1 VSTAILHA
9 GWRLSF
15 RSLKLIGH
23 KGADSIRP
31 GNTLESFE
39 AAVAA
44 GAQMIELDVLR
55 PRSEF
60 ADGGDWRRAVA
71 GPAPAGAPPLLVAH
85 DWGDAARREPLTLDA
100 VLDAFTEPP
109 LDRAEVHCDLKIAG
123 REDEVAGAIRDRG
136 LLDRAGIS
144 TMEIS
149 SLRALAEL
157 EPGLPCGWTL
167 PKVTR
172 DWNSSRWAKPLV
184 LGALVSLRRRLP
196 GIVRRQAPG
205 LGVRSIWA
213 YEPVITARLVRACH
227 DTGLEL
233 IAWTVDDLERM
244 RSLARLGV
252 DGICTN
258 DPRLFVEL
266 GEPS

>member
-1 VSTAILHA
+1 
-9 GWRLSF
+9 
-15 RSLKLIGH
+15 LKRIGH
-23 KGADSIRP
+23 KGADAIRP

-44 GAQMIELDVLR
+44 GAEMIELDVLR

-85 DWGDAARREPLTLDA
+85 DWGDAARRSPMALDA

-109 LDRAEVHCDLKIAG
+109 LDRVEVHCDLKIAG
-123 REDEVAGAIRDRG
+123 REDEVVAALHGRG
-136 LLDRAGIS
+136 LMARGSVS
-144 TMEIS
+144 TMEVS
-149 SLRALAEL
+149 SLRAFAEL
-157 EPGLPCGWTL
+157 EPELSRGWTL

-172 DWNSSRWAKPLV
+172 DWNSMPWAKPAV
-184 LGALVSLRRRLP
+184 LAALVWLRMRLP
-196 GIVRRQAPG
+196 GIVRRHAPE

-213 YEPVITARLVRACH
+213 YEPVITGRLARACH
-227 DTGLEL
+227 QVGLEL

-244 RSLARLGV
+244 RALARLGV

-258 DPRLFVEL
+258 DPRLFVQL
-266 GEPS
+266 GETA